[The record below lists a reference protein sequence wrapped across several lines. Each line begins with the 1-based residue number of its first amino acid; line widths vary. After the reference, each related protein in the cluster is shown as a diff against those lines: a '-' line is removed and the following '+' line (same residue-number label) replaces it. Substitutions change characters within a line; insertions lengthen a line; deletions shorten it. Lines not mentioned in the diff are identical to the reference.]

1 MDHWHFSLK
10 AQRRGVKS
18 FSFSKSEATWGVS
31 EPEPLWKRS
40 SSKWKYYKS
49 LLAKFAV
56 SIQTHMVHC
65 RGSPQLSHCWKHVWL
80 KEGRSGARE
89 LARDLRTEG
98 TRDSAESS
106 AEEGERALVQIPPF
120 CVKFNQLT
128 LFIKR
133 FKTIKIEQSA
143 AH

>member
-1 MDHWHFSLK
+1 
-10 AQRRGVKS
+10 
-18 FSFSKSEATWGVS
+18 
-31 EPEPLWKRS
+31 
-40 SSKWKYYKS
+40 
-49 LLAKFAV
+49 
-56 SIQTHMVHC
+56 MVHC
-65 RGSPQLSHCWKHVWL
+65 RGSPQLSHYWKHVWL
-80 KEGRSGARE
+80 KEGKSGARE
-89 LARDLRTEG
+89 RARDLRTEG

-106 AEEGERALVQIPPF
+106 AEEVGERALVQIPPF